1 MSKTNILPDL
11 LLRNRNRRKNTKLLE
26 IHTPN
31 RIIEG
36 HYVKIGGIDQW
47 VTIRGEDYHNP
58 VVLFIHGGPASPYS
72 IFSPLLRSWEKHF
85 TIVQWDQ
92 RGAGKTFTRN
102 GKDGSGPITFSRLA
116 QDGIELVEYLCNKI
130 QQQKVI
136 LIGSSVGSLI
146 GIMMAKRRPDLFY
159 AYVGT
164 DQNSPDPQY
173 LTHQLTMD
181 SLRNAGHA
189 KGVQLVEKMGPDP
202 TRWSREDFERRNQ
215 YLVKVINDV
224 PNMIMD
230 LILPSMLSSPEH
242 KFSDLIDFFKG
253 MKFSLD
259 HLYNELVAFDF
270 DEVGLC
276 LKLPF
281 FIMHGDKDI
290 ITPIATAKAYFD
302 KIEAPFKEYV
312 LIRNAGH
319 LACFARPE
327 QFLEELIN
335 RVHPLA
341 TATENEIAKG
351 II

>member
-1 MSKTNILPDL
+1 MQRMSKTNILPDL
-11 LLRNRNRRKNTKLLE
+11 LLRNRNRRKNTRLLQ

-31 RIIEG
+31 RIVEG
-36 HYVKIGGIDQW
+36 RYIKIDGIDQW

-102 GKDGSGPITFSRLA
+102 GKDGSGTITFNRLA
-116 QDGIELVEYLCNKI
+116 QDGIELAEYLCNKLR
-130 QQQKVI
+130 QQKVI

-146 GIMMAKRRPDLFY
+146 GIMMAKQRPDLFY

-164 DQNSPDPQY
+164 DQNSPDPQH
-173 LTHQLTMD
+173 LTYQLTVD
-181 SLRNAGHA
+181 SFRNAGHA

-202 TRWSREDFERRNQ
+202 TRWSRKDFELRNQ
-215 YLVKVINDV
+215 YLVKVINDA

-259 HLYNELVAFDF
+259 HLFDELVAFDF
-270 DEVGLC
+270 DKVGLC
-276 LKLPF
+276 FKLPF

-290 ITPIATAKAYFD
+290 ITPTATAKAYFD

-327 QFLEELIN
+327 QFLEELIK
-335 RVHPLA
+335 RVRPLA
-341 TATENEIAKG
+341 TTT
-351 II
+351 

>member
-11 LLRNRNRRKNTKLLE
+11 LLRNRNRRKNTRLLQ

-31 RIIEG
+31 RIVEG
-36 HYVKIGGIDQW
+36 RYVKIGGIDQW
-47 VTIRGEDYHNP
+47 VTIRGEDSHNP
-58 VVLFIHGGPASPYS
+58 ILLFIHGGPASPYS

-102 GKDGSGPITFSRLA
+102 GKDGSSTITITFNRLA
-116 QDGIELVEYLCNKI
+116 QDGTELAEYLCNKLA
-130 QQQKVI
+130 QQKVI

-146 GIMMAKRRPDLFY
+146 GIMMAKQRPDLFY

-164 DQNSPDPQY
+164 DQNSPDPQQLAY
-173 LTHQLTMD
+173 RLTVETF
-181 SLRNAGHA
+181 RNAGHL

-202 TRWSREDFERRNQ
+202 RLWSRKDFELRNQ
-215 YLVKVINDV
+215 YLVKVIKDV

-253 MKFSLD
+253 MNFSLG
-259 HLYNELVAFDF
+259 HLFDELVTFDF
-270 DEVGLC
+270 NKVGLC
-276 LKLPF
+276 FELPF
-281 FIMHGDKDI
+281 FIMHGEKDI
-290 ITPIATAKAYFD
+290 ITPTATAKAYFD
-302 KIEAPFKEYV
+302 KIEAPLKEYV

-327 QFLEELIN
+327 QFLEELIK
-335 RVHPLA
+335 RVRPLA
-341 TATENEIAKG
+341 PQQ
-351 II
+351 